1 MSRFAMAPVGAKCAD
16 SRPSP
21 SSAFLTQAARLF
33 ASGGRRSLGCN
44 CSARLA
50 SADPAPAE
58 SGTADPAAVD
68 SAPPGAQYFS
78 AGQSWCRFSNI
89 QRGVIEA
96 QPAESRRVE
105 YIDCTQGSA
114 TAGHK
119 ACLVQAKGFP
129 YVVKCEPDQDCTI
142 VKYGAMPAEQLEQL
156 TLT

>member
-1 MSRFAMAPVGAKCAD
+1 MAPVGAKCAE

-21 SSAFLTQAARLF
+21 SSAFQTHAARML
-33 ASGGRRSLGCN
+33 AAGGRRSLGCN
-44 CSARLA
+44 CHTRLA
-50 SADPAPAE
+50 S
-58 SGTADPAAVD
+58 TDPAAPTDPASTDPVTVA
-68 SAPPGAQYFS
+68 SAPPSTEYFS

-129 YVVKCEPDQDCTI
+129 YVVKCEPGQECTI

-156 TLT
+156 ALT